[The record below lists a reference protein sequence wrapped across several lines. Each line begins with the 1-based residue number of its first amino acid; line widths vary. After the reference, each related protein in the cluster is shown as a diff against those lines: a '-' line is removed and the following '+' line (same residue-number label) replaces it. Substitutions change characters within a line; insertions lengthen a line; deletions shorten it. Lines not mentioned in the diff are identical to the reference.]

1 MLEVMVDRARS
12 SRSAPISVTTTH
24 LLMSDW
30 RTQNHQNKYKTT
42 LNTQTTGVMSHVC
55 VYDVTFLPRGVQRLA
70 VQERSSSSLSV
81 EQFVLHTA
89 VHDPKLRLTA
99 TKNTR

>member
-1 MLEVMVDRARS
+1 MC
-12 SRSAPISVTTTH
+12 
-24 LLMSDW
+24 
-30 RTQNHQNKYKTT
+30 
-42 LNTQTTGVMSHVC
+42 VC